1 MDKKRIENAVSE
13 ILAGVGDDPTR
24 EGVVET
30 PARVAKMY
38 EEIFS

>member
-24 EGVVET
+24 EGSL
-30 PARVAKMY
+30 KHQHG
-38 EEIFS
+38 